1 MADLLTLDL
10 VEKKLVTDQI
20 VLTVGYDLENLTDP
34 ARRRLYHGP
43 VDRDYYGRGEVPRP
57 AHGSVNLGH
66 FTAST
71 REILEAVAVLFD
83 RIVDPNLLVRRMYV
97 VANHVFP
104 EGQAPEPESEQ
115 LDLFSAMETP
125 EPEAKEDP
133 QRERRRQ
140 EAILRIREKYGKNAI
155 LRGMNLEEGA
165 TARDR
170 NQQIGGHR
178 A

>member
-1 MADLLTLDL
+1 M
-10 VEKKLVTDQI
+10 
-20 VLTVGYDLENLTDP
+20 LTVGYDLKNLSDP
-34 ARRRLYHGP
+34 ERRRLYRGP
-43 VDRDYYGRGEVPRP
+43 VERDHYGREIPRA
-57 AHGSVNLGH
+57 AHGSINLGH

-71 REILEAVAVLFD
+71 RELLEAATALFD
-83 RIVDPNLLVRRMYV
+83 QIVEPNLLVRRMYV
-97 VANHVFP
+97 VANHIYP
-104 EGQAPEPESEQ
+104 EGQAPEPEAEQ
-115 LDLFSAMETP
+115 LDLFSTA
-125 EPEAKEDP
+125 EAKTAPEEDP